1 MPPARTPRRPDLHP
15 SLTLDRASGS
25 TWLRRIVK
33 PRALERSDITG
44 VLCRYGTTGEGVRF
58 RRKPFVVKGLTGTSK
73 SRIRGLMD
81 DIERLRLEEEVR
93 AAYALASDAPALRR
107 AVRLYRAAAR
117 VAAAELP
124 EGSVGR
130 SLLVGAM
137 AFHDEEALNGDG

>member
-1 MPPARTPRRPDLHP
+1 MSVRDDGRGGPFSSKTLCRKRLDGYVEKPYLGRMEDPD
-15 SLTLDRASGS
+15 
-25 TWLRRIVK
+25 
-33 PRALERSDITG
+33 ALER
-44 VLCRYGTTGEGVRF
+44 
-58 RRKPFVVKGLTGTSK
+58 
-73 SRIRGLMD
+73 
-81 DIERLRLEEEVR
+81 LREEVR

-137 AFHDEEALNGDG
+137 AFHDEEGVQGE